1 VRFIFIQ
8 THATSYSFYSALLY
22 TVKEQGG
29 KPDRKLHP
37 LPYGLRNPYRNLK
50 FGTLKIMPRNF
61 KEIVRS

>member
-1 VRFIFIQ
+1 M
-8 THATSYSFYSALLY
+8 Y